1 MGTFWFIG
9 KMDTCNQLYAQSPMT
24 GLMMLR
30 ANFSSEA
37 KHVENPTEAV
47 KELHSKILD
56 SVNVKR
62 SMPPNAWLWSLI
74 DNCRNE
80 DDISF
85 LFDVLQNLR
94 RFVSALFLLPSVSLV
109 LLENSHYRV

>member
-1 MGTFWFIG
+1 M
-9 KMDTCNQLYAQSPMT
+9 CVA
-24 GLMMLR
+24 
-30 ANFSSEA
+30 
-37 KHVENPTEAV
+37 EAV

-94 RFVSALFLLPSVSLV
+94 RFVSALFLLPSVFLV

>member
-37 KHVENPTEAV
+37 KHVENPTG
-47 KELHSKILD
+47 
-56 SVNVKR
+56 
-62 SMPPNAWLWSLI
+62 
-74 DNCRNE
+74 C
-80 DDISF
+80 
-85 LFDVLQNLR
+85 
-94 RFVSALFLLPSVSLV
+94 
-109 LLENSHYRV
+109 